1 MFFNNVFTN
10 YMHVLLNFHSIS
22 YIVVYIYN
30 QVVEEYKVLKFEKE
44 IQYKDSKWRMYLK
57 MLPGF

>member
-1 MFFNNVFTN
+1 MFFNNVSTN
-10 YMHVLLNFHSIS
+10 YMQVLLNFHFIS
-22 YIVVYIYN
+22 YIVVYIY
-30 QVVEEYKVLKFEKE
+30 QLVEEYKVLKFEKE